1 MESLKTELGV
11 IQSLKTELSQLKAEV
26 DDMGALKLE
35 VETLTAEVREL
46 RAQAASTAV
55 INKEFRRWRDSS
67 DSVTSNTNTKP
78 TLKTPP
84 LLMLSRS
91 A

>member
-46 RAQAASTAV
+46 RTQAASTAV
-55 INKEFRRWRDSS
+55 INMEFRRWR

-78 TLKTPP
+78 TLKTPH
-84 LLMLSRS
+84 LLKPSGS